1 MKPEVRATT
10 IGVDGLR
17 ETKIAK
23 EKSGKRSGIK
33 G

>member
-23 EKSGKRSGIK
+23 ENLEKEAG
-33 G
+33 